1 MKQGGAVANSNG
13 RVLENIVESSL
24 NTKGFT
30 STNYKDWQKDPLQYS
45 DELLLKNVPYLNVY
59 NHASK
64 TEFVIKSKHY
74 HLNTRIECKWQ
85 QASGSV
91 DEKYPFLFL
100 NCAER
105 MNEPQIIIL
114 LDGGGAKPGAI
125 DWLKDAC
132 QNFNQQ
138 EKGRSDRRI
147 ELMNSTEF
155 LQWVNKTLK

>member
-30 STNYKDWQKDPLQYS
+30 SINYKDWHKDPTTFGEEVLI
-45 DELLLKNVPYLNVY
+45 KNVPYLNVY

-64 TEFVIKSKHY
+64 TEFVIRSKKHS
-74 HLNTRIECKWQ
+74 LDTRIECKWQ

-91 DEKYPFLFL
+91 DEKYPFLFI

-125 DWLKDAC
+125 NWLRCAC
-132 QNFNQQ
+132 ESFNLQQ
-138 EKGRSDRRI
+138 KEGLKRRI
-147 ELMNSTEF
+147 DLMNSTEF
-155 LQWVNKTLK
+155 LQWVNRTLK

>member
-1 MKQGGAVANSNG
+1 
-13 RVLENIVESSL
+13 
-24 NTKGFT
+24 
-30 STNYKDWQKDPLQYS
+30 
-45 DELLLKNVPYLNVY
+45 
-59 NHASK
+59 
-64 TEFVIKSKHY
+64 
-74 HLNTRIECKWQ
+74 
-85 QASGSV
+85 V